1 MGASS
6 KQVIGVIVALAVV
19 AALIAVMNPL
29 GRGGAEPV
37 ESKEATL
44 PQLTSS
50 VNEFTVDILKVMS
63 RREGE
68 ENFVISPMNLY
79 VALLL
84 LYEGTGSDT
93 AKQIAETL
101 HLPPG
106 SSACRAYEELVSKLP
121 VGSKGDARLF
131 IANGVWLRKDFPFR
145 EEYVSRVKECFNATV
160 KQFPGIEGLSD
171 EINSWVARKTNGMIK
186 KLVDDLTRDT
196 EAVLVSALYFKGL
209 WVKEFEYAGKLTFHA
224 PSGDVRADF
233 MKVTQRLKVIKGGDY
248 VAVEIPYRNTSIAM
262 LIIMP
267 KNLEDFVENLTYT
280 QLNSI
285 VQAVIK
291 AEPKEIELIMPKFHV
306 KDKYDMVDTLKTLGI
321 KDVFGD
327 NADFS
332 RMAHVGKGVLKVRQ
346 VIHAA
351 AINVTEKGTEASAAT
366 AVTIVLTAVPSNHSP
381 EIIKIDRPFLYFLI
395 DTSTGT
401 ILFTGE
407 TYNPTT

>member
-1 MGASS
+1 MGASL
-6 KQVIGVIVALAVV
+6 KQVVGIVVALAIV
-19 AALIAVMNPL
+19 AALMAVMNPL
-29 GRGGAEPV
+29 GRGGVGPV
-37 ESKEATL
+37 EGKEVAL

-50 VNEFTVDILKVMS
+50 VNEFTVDILKLVN
-63 RREGE
+63 RGEG
-68 ENFVISPMNLY
+68 NFVISPMNLY

-84 LYEGTGSDT
+84 LYEGTGSGT
-93 AKQIAETL
+93 AKQVAEAL

-106 SSACRAYEELVSKLP
+106 SSACKAYEELVSKLP
-121 VGSKGDARLF
+121 VGSEGDAKLF

-145 EEYVSRVKECFNATV
+145 EGYVSRVEECFNATV
-160 KQFPGIEGLSD
+160 KQFSSVKGLSD
-171 EINSWVARKTNGMIK
+171 EINSWVAGKTNGMIR
-186 KLVDDLTRDT
+186 KLVGELTRET

-209 WVKEFEYAGKLTFHA
+209 WVKEFEYMGKLTFHA
-224 PSGDVRADF
+224 PSGDVEADF
-233 MKVTQRLKVIKGGDY
+233 MKVTQELRVVKNGDY

-267 KNLEDFVENLTYT
+267 ENLKDFVENLTYP

-285 VQAVIK
+285 IQAVMK
-291 AEPKEIELIMPKFHV
+291 AELKEVEVIMPKFYV
-306 KDKYDMVDTLKTLGI
+306 KSEYDMIDTLKTLGI
-321 KDVFGD
+321 KDVFGS

-332 RMAHVGKGVLKVRQ
+332 KMAHVGKGMLRVSQ

-366 AVTIVLTAVPSNHSP
+366 AVTIVLTAVPSNMQ
-381 EIIKIDRPFLYFLI
+381 EIIRIDRPFLYFLI

-401 ILFTGE
+401 ILFAGE